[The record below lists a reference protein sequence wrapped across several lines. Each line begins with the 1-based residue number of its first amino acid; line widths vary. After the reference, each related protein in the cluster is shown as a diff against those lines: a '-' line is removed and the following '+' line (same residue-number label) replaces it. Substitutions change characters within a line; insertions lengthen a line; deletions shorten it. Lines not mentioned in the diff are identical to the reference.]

1 MRIRLVLWLFAALH
15 AGMAA
20 AETIDLFDGGPV
32 PSIIHDASRTTALA
46 ADLLARDLKSLTGRD
61 ALLSTESSRCAA
73 LCIVVGTWDSPIV
86 AESARDGGVDL
97 SDLSNQWEQYRRVV
111 IRGAGR
117 TTLLIAGSDRRG
129 AVWGVIDLTR
139 EMGVSAWE
147 WWADVAP
154 RRVARLAVDAGDIRS
169 AAPSVRYR
177 GIFLNDE
184 DWGLEPWA
192 AKTYDPKTG
201 NIGPATYARIFE
213 LMWRLKANTFWP
225 AMHSVSSPFF
235 GDPGNPSLAADYALV
250 VGTSHAEPMM
260 RNNLREWDETARG
273 PFNFLTN
280 RDGLADYWRQ
290 RVAEGKALD
299 GIYSVG
305 LRGIHDGPMQ
315 GAETAEARRD
325 VLRDAISLQRDILSK
340 TLGRP
345 ADTIPQA
352 LTIYKEVEEAYN
364 AGLSVPDDVTLVWSD
379 DNYGYLGRL
388 SSPEEAKRSGGAGIY
403 YHISY
408 WGQPHDY
415 LWLATTHPGL
425 IREEMGRAYDR
436 GARREWILNVGDIK
450 PGEYLTQYF
459 LDLAF
464 DARTFQRLPRDHLT
478 DWLARQF
485 GAETAAE
492 MAGILMDYYDL
503 AFERKPEFMG
513 WGQVEPVTPNQR
525 SAYVQ
530 SDGEEAQRRLAAYQ
544 ALQARAEALGQRIA
558 PDRRDAYFELVLY
571 PVRAAASLNQ
581 RILRLDLADLYAR
594 QGRASANRYAAL
606 AREAEGRIVTDTAH
620 YNDLAGG
627 KWRFMM
633 DMAPRHLPVFDRPV
647 YPQWSEPGEQGCEA
661 AFSGAWW
668 DEANS
673 LEVTRGRP
681 ASRIVTLFGHQARE
695 QAWRVER
702 AGSSFAISEVA
713 GRLTAGNGYEQRLT
727 LRYDGGAPGE
737 EPVLSCGGRTIPI
750 PIHVLPAID
759 ADLPVEDQRTVAIPV
774 AAAPANPAWEVVPE
788 LGSQGASLRS
798 RLDLAS
804 LDAARAGTV
813 PPLDYR
819 FATRSVRDGRVRIVL
834 LPTHPLTPSA
844 GLRLGVS
851 LDGGAIQLLDFSTLG
866 RSDEWREN
874 VLSNTAVRSIDVRRL
889 AAGAHEL
896 RLYALD
902 PGLVLDRIEVELDG
916 AVRRY
921 GAIPLNE
928 RPLIR

>member
-1 MRIRLVLWLFAALH
+1 VRIAVLLWLIVAFYAA
-15 AGMAA
+15 ASA
-20 AETIDLFDGGPV
+20 AETLDLFDGGAV
-32 PSIIHDASRTTALA
+32 PTIIHDASRTTALA

-61 ALLSTESSRCAA
+61 ALLSMEPGRCAA
-73 LCIVVGTWDSPIV
+73 VCIVIGTWDSPSV
-86 AESARDGGVDL
+86 AQIARDGGIDL
-97 SDLSNQWEQYRRVV
+97 SDLSHQWEQYRRAV
-111 IRGAGR
+111 IRDPGR
-117 TTLLIAGSDRRG
+117 TVLLIAGSDRRG

-139 EMGVSAWE
+139 EMGISAWE
-147 WWADVAP
+147 WWADVVP
-154 RRVARLAVDAGDIRS
+154 RRVERISVEAS
-169 AAPSVRYR
+169 ATLSSSPSVRYR

-201 NIGPATYARIFE
+201 NIGPKTYARIFE
-213 LMWRLKANTFWP
+213 LMWRLKANTIWP
-225 AMHSVSSPFF
+225 AMHGISNPFF
-235 GDPGNPSLAADYALV
+235 GDPANPRLADDYAIV

-280 RDGLADYWRQ
+280 RAAMADYWRQ
-290 RVAEGKALD
+290 RVADGKGLD
-299 GIYSVG
+299 GIYTVG

-315 GAETAEARRD
+315 GADTADQRRD
-325 VLRDAISLQRDILSK
+325 VLRDAIGLQRDILSK

-345 ADTIPQA
+345 AEDIPQA

-388 SSPEEAKRSGGAGIY
+388 STPDEARRSGGAGIY

-408 WGQPHDY
+408 WGRPHDY

-425 IREEMGRAYDR
+425 IREEMGRAYDS

-464 DARTFQRLPRDHLT
+464 DAGTFQRLPRDHLT

-485 GAETAAE
+485 GAETAGE
-492 MAGILMDYYDL
+492 MASILMGYYDL

-544 ALQARAEALGQRIA
+544 SLQARAEALLPRVA
-558 PDRRDAYFELVLY
+558 LDRQDAYFELLLY
-571 PVRAAASLNQ
+571 PVRGAASLNE

-594 QGRASANRYAAL
+594 QGRASANHYAAL
-606 AREAEGRIVTDTAH
+606 ARPAEERIVADTAH
-620 YNDLAGG
+620 YNALASG
-627 KWRFMM
+627 KWRRMM
-633 DMAPRHLPVFDRPV
+633 DRAPRHLPVFDTPV
-647 YPQWSEPGEQGCEA
+647 YPRWTEPRDGGCDV

-673 LEVTRGRP
+673 LEVTRGKP
-681 ASRIVTLFGHQARE
+681 ATRTVTLFGRQARE
-695 QAWRVER
+695 LAWRVER
-702 AGSSFAISEVA
+702 IGSSYALSQSA
-713 GRLTAGNGYEQRLT
+713 GTLTAANGYEQRLT
-727 LRYDGGAPGE
+727 LRYDGGEPGE
-737 EPVLSCGGRTIPI
+737 GPVLSCGGRTIPI
-750 PIHVLPAID
+750 PVHTLPAIA
-759 ADLPVEDQRTVAIPV
+759 ADLPAEDRRSVAIPV
-774 AAAPANPAWEVVPE
+774 ASAPASPAWEIVPQ
-788 LGSQGASLRS
+788 LGSQGVSLRS
-798 RLDLAS
+798 KLDLPS
-804 LDAARAGTV
+804 LAAAGALTA

-819 FATRSVRDGRVRIVL
+819 FVTSSALDARVRIVV
-834 LPTHPLTPSA
+834 LPTHPLSPSV

-851 LDGGAIQLLDFSTLG
+851 LDGGPLQLLDFATEG
-866 RSDEWREN
+866 RSDAWREA
-874 VLSNTAVRSIDVRRL
+874 VLSNSARRSIDVHRL
-889 AAGAHEL
+889 AAGTHDL

-916 AVRRY
+916 AVGQY
-921 GAIPLNE
+921 GPLPLN
-928 RPLIR
+928 R

>member
-1 MRIRLVLWLFAALH
+1 MKIGFLLGLLTALSVGAAR
-15 AGMAA
+15 AD
-20 AETIDLFDGGPV
+20 TVTLFDGGAVAP
-32 PSIIHDASRTTALA
+32 IIHDGSPTAGLA
-46 ADLLARDLKSLTGRD
+46 AELLARDLTSLTGR
-61 ALLSTESSRCAA
+61 ASALSTDPAGCGSV
-73 LCIVVGTWDSPIV
+73 CIVMGVWNSPLVSAV
-86 AESARDGGVDL
+86 AREGGIDL
-97 SDLSNQWEQYRRVV
+97 SSLAGQWERYERTV
-111 IRGAGR
+111 IRTPGR
-117 TTLLIAGSDRRG
+117 TILLIAGSDRRG
-129 AVWGVIDLTR
+129 TVWGVIDLTR

-154 RRVARLAVDAGDIRS
+154 RKVATLAVESGEILS
-169 AAPSVRYR
+169 AEPSVRYR

-201 NIGPATYARIFE
+201 NIGPRTYARVFE
-213 LMWRLKANTFWP
+213 LMWRLKANTLWP
-225 AMHSVSSPFF
+225 AMHGVSNPFF
-235 GDPGNPSLAADYALV
+235 ADPANPRLAGDYAIV

-260 RNNLREWDETARG
+260 RNNLREWDEAARG

-280 RDGLADYWRQ
+280 RDRLAEYWRE
-290 RVAEGKALD
+290 RVAEGKGLD

-315 GAETAEARRD
+315 GAETAEQRRD
-325 VLRDAISLQRDILSK
+325 VLRDAIGLQRDILAG

-345 ADTIPQA
+345 AETIPQA

-388 SSPEEAKRSGGAGIY
+388 STPEEAKRSGGAGIY

-408 WGQPHDY
+408 WGRPHDY

-425 IREEMGRAYDR
+425 IREEMGRAYES

-464 DARTFQRLPRDHLT
+464 DAGTFQRLPRDHLT

-485 GAETAAE
+485 GAESAAE

-525 SAYVQ
+525 SAYVG

-544 ALQARAEALGQRIA
+544 SLQARAEALAQRIA

-571 PVRAAASLNQ
+571 PVRGAAGLNQ
-581 RILRLDLADLYAR
+581 RVLRLDLADLYAR
-594 QGRASANRYAAL
+594 QGRASVNRYVAL
-606 AREAEGRIVTDTAH
+606 AREADERIVADTAH

-627 KWRFMM
+627 KWRYMM
-633 DMAPRHLPVFDRPV
+633 DMAPRHLPVFERPV
-647 YPQWSEPGEQGCEA
+647 YPYWSESREGGCEA
-661 AFSGAWW
+661 AFTGEWW

-673 LEVTRGRP
+673 LVVTKGKP
-681 ASRIVTLFGHQARE
+681 ATRIVTLFGHQAKE
-695 QAWRVER
+695 LVWRVER
-702 AGSSFAISEVA
+702 AGSSYTVSESA
-713 GRLTAGNGYEQRLT
+713 GKLTAGNGYEQRLT

-737 EPVLSCGGRTIPI
+737 APLLSCGGRTIPI
-750 PIHVLPAID
+750 PVHALPPVV
-759 ADLPVEDQRTVAIPV
+759 ADLPAEDQRIVAIPV
-774 AAAPANPAWEVVPE
+774 TSAPANPAWEVVPQ
-788 LGSQGASLRS
+788 LGGQGASLRS
-798 RLDLAS
+798 KLDLPS
-804 LDAARAGTV
+804 LAAAQST

-819 FATRSVRDGRVRIVL
+819 FATSSALDGRVRIVL
-834 LPTHPLTPSA
+834 LPTHPLSPSA

-851 LDGGAIQLLDFSTLG
+851 LDGGPVQLLDFATQG

-874 VLSNTAVRSIDVRRL
+874 VLSNTAVRSIDVHRL
-889 AAGAHEL
+889 AAGTHDL

-902 PGLVLDRIEVELDG
+902 PGLLLDRIEVELDG
-916 AVRRY
+916 AVRHY
-921 GAIPLNE
+921 GPAPLN
-928 RPLIR
+928 R